1 MGQLA
6 LPILGIALSAGGAG
20 LNALQQQQ
28 YQQAL
33 AKSEQDAYRA
43 SKAARLAEQGRQDM
57 FGKEAQGYLDKTQA
71 AIAPEAT
78 EDNRT
83 AAEQHFMD
91 LFDERGSTQPE
102 GQYLSGQDQ
111 TTDVV
116 KSEIA
121 KRAATAA
128 QDARSRVQALAKIGS
143 FDDAMGQNGL
153 ALQGNSS
160 LLNTLGGIRRGSMAV
175 GNQEANIRPNQVFP
189 GDNLLGPLMSAA
201 GSAVSGLNG
210 IPGGF
215 GGFTMNPAT
224 GNTVQN
230 WGIFGDMFGSMF
242 GGGTPK
248 QAMSLIPGIGSLPRT
263 GAF

>member
-6 LPILGIALSAGGAG
+6 LPILGIALSAGGS
-20 LNALQQQQ
+20 ALGGIQQQQ

-43 SKAARLAEQGRQDM
+43 SKAAREAEQLRQDA
-57 FGKEAQGYLDKTQA
+57 FGKEAQNYLGQTQA

-78 EDNRT
+78 EANR
-83 AAEQHFMD
+83 AEAEQNFMN

-111 TTDVV
+111 ATELV

-128 QDARSRVQALAKIGS
+128 GDARARVQALAKIGS

-153 ALQGNSS
+153 ALQGNSA
-160 LLNTLGGIRRGSMAV
+160 LLNTLGGMRRGSLGVARQE
-175 GNQEANIRPNQVFP
+175 GNIAPSQVFP

-201 GSAVSGLNG
+201 GGAVSGMSGNA
-210 IPGGF
+210 GGF
-215 GGFTMNPAT
+215 GGFQVNPLT
-224 GNTVQN
+224 GRSMVN
-230 WGIFGDMFGSMF
+230 WNPF
-242 GGGTPK
+242 GTPLNDANYAWGVLK
-248 QAMSLIPGIGSLPRT
+248 PWGK
-263 GAF
+263 